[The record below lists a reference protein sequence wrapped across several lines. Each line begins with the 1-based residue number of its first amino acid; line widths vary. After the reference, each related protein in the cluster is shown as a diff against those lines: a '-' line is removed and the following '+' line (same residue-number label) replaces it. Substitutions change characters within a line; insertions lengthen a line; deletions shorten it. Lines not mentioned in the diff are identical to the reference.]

1 MKSKVNKILGWISFA
16 AAAGMIGDILYCYLK
31 YHSITSMQNIRA
43 CAIMLLIGAALMA
56 IHGISLMK
64 TKSNRPAVRIAF
76 MIIILLGAVYGTAC
90 VNSMLDYVAN
100 PPSYESIK

>member
-16 AAAGMIGDILYCYLK
+16 AAAGMIGDIIYCYLK
-31 YHSITSMQNIRA
+31 YHSITSMQNIKA

-76 MIIILLGAVYGTAC
+76 MIIILFGAVYGTVC